1 MNLNAY
7 QSNPALRDE
16 AIERLRRH
24 AVDGH
29 LAPGPL
35 KWDGA
40 KGSVV
45 GCILESDNLAQWEH
59 VLGLPQWLATT
70 ADGIAAAQPSV
81 DAALAFGVDLLGAV
95 RPGADVSRAGS
106 AVVLSVLADAGDFI
120 GKLTDVP
127 AELVDLSAQV
137 QALHRRVL
145 DGDRPAPAEWRPV
158 RRAATALTDTLALD
172 LLKSLSTCVETAAWD
187 PTTSKAVVFDTLRV
201 YSKAAIHK
209 ADAESGFTAAD
220 DANIRKHLHLMWE
233 THLAHQP
240 ALQEQGITVFSLLEE
255 HHPDVS
261 ATLKWKMQL
270 DRDAFAYANRRAA
283 EVLVAQLQRA

>member
-1 MNLNAY
+1 MTLNAY
-7 QSNPALRDE
+7 QSDPAVRYA
-16 AIERLRRH
+16 AIERLRGNAAAGR
-24 AVDGH
+24 

-45 GCILESDNLAQWEH
+45 GCILESDDVAQWEH
-59 VLGLPQWLATT
+59 ALGLPQWLALA

-81 DAALAFGVDLLGAV
+81 DAALAVGVDLLDAV

-106 AVVLSVLADAGDFI
+106 AVILSVLADAADFI
-120 GKLTDVP
+120 GKLADVP
-127 AELVDLSAQV
+127 AELGDLSAQV

-145 DGDRPAPAEWRPV
+145 DGERPASAEWRPV
-158 RRAATALTDTLALD
+158 RRAATALTDTLTSE
-172 LLKSLSTCVETAAWD
+172 LLKSLAACVETAAWD

-201 YSKAAIHK
+201 YSKAAVHK

-220 DANIRKHLHLMWE
+220 DTTIRDHLKLMWD
-233 THLAHQP
+233 TYLAHQP
-240 ALQEQGITVFSLLEE
+240 EKQAEGMTVFSLLEE
-255 HHPDVS
+255 HYPAVF

-270 DRDAFAYANRRAA
+270 DRDAYAYANRRAA
-283 EVLVAQLQRA
+283 EVLFAQLQRT